1 MKRLMLGL
9 TDAERRQMRQNR
21 SARRCL
27 FLLGCCIMA
36 VGMIEKYL

>member
-21 SARRCL
+21 STRRC
-27 FLLGCCIMA
+27 FCLLALCI
-36 VGMIEKYL
+36 VLGGVIDKF